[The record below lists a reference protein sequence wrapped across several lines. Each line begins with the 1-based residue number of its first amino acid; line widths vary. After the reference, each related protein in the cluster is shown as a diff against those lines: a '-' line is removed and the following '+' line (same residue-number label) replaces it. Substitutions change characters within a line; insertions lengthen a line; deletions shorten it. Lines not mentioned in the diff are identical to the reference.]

1 MNFLD
6 KIRKRLQPN
15 QKPLPMIGTV
25 AVANQW
31 DKYSTHPSQNLSPQK
46 LGEIFREAEEGNLAR
61 QMELFEEMEEKDTH
75 LFSQLQTRKY
85 GVAGLDWNI
94 LPASDSEEDKKAA
107 DFIGEILYGLENLD
121 ELILDLLDAIGKGF
135 SAAEIMWG
143 YERGKVIPEDIKW
156 RHPKKFCFDEFDTM
170 RILTESNRS
179 EGIAIPENKFIVHK
193 YKARSGS
200 PTRAGVLRVVSWMY
214 LFKNYAVKDWLA
226 FSEVYGMP
234 IRIGKY
240 EPGTSQADKEA
251 LMQALRSIGAD
262 GAGIVSNQ
270 TSIEFIESGR
280 TEGLLYDRLAKFCN
294 GEISKAILGQTLT
307 TEVGDSGSR
316 ALGDTHNLVRH
327 DLLEA
332 DSKAL
337 EKTLRRDLIRPLV
350 EFNLGA
356 DVAIPYF
363 KLAYESPEDLV
374 QEATKYQTLIGLGL
388 PVSEEHLYEKFGIP
402 TPEENQKILVPPAAA
417 PANMGGF
424 PFKQIIAK
432 EKAPLVNGQTAAD
445 ALADQGVQESL
456 KLIEESLNP
465 LLTIVQSS
473 TSLVGLREKLIA
485 AYQDLPAGQL
495 DELMAKALYVA
506 DLQGRAEVM
515 DDGD

>member
-15 QKPLPMIGTV
+15 QKPLPMIGAV
-25 AVANQW
+25 AVPDRW
-31 DKYSTHPSQNLSPQK
+31 DKFSTHPSQNLSPQK
-46 LGEIFREAEEGNLAR
+46 LGEIFREAEEGNIAR

-75 LFSQLQTRKY
+75 LFSQMQTRKY
-85 GVAGLDWNI
+85 GVSGLDWNI
-94 LPASDSEEDKKAA
+94 LPASDSEEDKKAS

-135 SAAEIMWG
+135 SSAEIMWG

-156 RHPKKFCFDEFDTM
+156 RHPKKFRFDEFDTM

-179 EGIAIPENKFIVHK
+179 EGIAIPENKFIIHK

-200 PTRAGVLRVVSWMY
+200 PARSGVLRVVSWMY

-240 EPGTSQADKEA
+240 ESGTSQADKEA
-251 LMQALRSIGAD
+251 LIQAIRNIGAD
-262 GAGIVSNQ
+262 AAGVISKETEIQ
-270 TSIEFIESGR
+270 FIESVR
-280 TEGLLYDRLAKFCN
+280 SEGLLYDRLAKFCN
-294 GEISKAILGQTLT
+294 AEISKAVLGQTLT

-363 KLAYESPEDLV
+363 KLAYENPEDLV

-402 TPEENQKILVPPAAA
+402 TPEENQKILVPPAAT
-417 PANMGGF
+417 PAIGGF
-424 PFKQIIAK
+424 PFKQIAAK
-432 EKAPLVNGQTAAD
+432 EKAPQVNGQIAAD

-485 AYQDLPAGQL
+485 AYQDLPVGQL
-495 DELMAKALYVA
+495 DELMAKALYIA